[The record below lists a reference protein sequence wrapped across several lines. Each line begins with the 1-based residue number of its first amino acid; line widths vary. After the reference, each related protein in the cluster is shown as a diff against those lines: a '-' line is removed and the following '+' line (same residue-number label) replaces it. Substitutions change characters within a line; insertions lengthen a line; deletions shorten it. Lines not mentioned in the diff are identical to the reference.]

1 MWQFSCLSCTSAK
14 LVFFLNKIFLLFSSE
29 GHLALLPPS
38 PPWQYP
44 VCMPASNGAFS
55 STAYMFSFSARQF
68 LHKSHALSLLRLA
81 AVTSSRPSPSLP
93 SSLQK
98 AHPKIHVQ
106 FPSLDQCLY
115 YLTYTNWALRS
126 PFPPPSTSCPMLGP
140 SNFLLFKSI
149 PT

>member
-1 MWQFSCLSCTSAK
+1 
-14 LVFFLNKIFLLFSSE
+14 
-29 GHLALLPPS
+29 
-38 PPWQYP
+38 
-44 VCMPASNGAFS
+44 
-55 STAYMFSFSARQF
+55 MFSFSARQF

-81 AVTSSRPSPSLP
+81 AVTSSRPSPSPP

-126 PFPPPSTSCPMLGP
+126 PFPPPSTSCPMPGP
-140 SNFLLFKSI
+140 SNFLLLPAFYLRASPHSMLAGNFRDCEFKACKQTWSPAWATSNQESI
-149 PT
+149 LSSSLTDYSIALFNQFLFL